1 MKSAGMTCDMQE
13 VHRRAAEIRVHWS
26 ATEKR
31 RRMGLPPDVPAKIRS
46 FIMSPRVVNW
56 SPR

>member
-1 MKSAGMTCDMQE
+1 MKSAGTICDMQE
-13 VHRRAAEIRVHWS
+13 IHRRAAEIRVNWS

-46 FIMSPRVVNW
+46 FIASPRVVNW
-56 SPR
+56 FPK